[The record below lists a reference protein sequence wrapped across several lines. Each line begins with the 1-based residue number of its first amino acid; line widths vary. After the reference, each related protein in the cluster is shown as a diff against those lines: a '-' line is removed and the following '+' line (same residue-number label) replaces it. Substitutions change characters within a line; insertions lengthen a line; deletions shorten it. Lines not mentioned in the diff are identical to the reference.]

1 MKMQPLL
8 SKLTSVLTVKEI
20 PMPQIGECDALCD
33 LL

>member
-1 MKMQPLL
+1 MKAAIIEQP
-8 SKLTSVLTVKEI
+8 SVLTVKEI